1 MSRFFFDSETATPIT
16 ATMRNLWIGVKS
28 SQATASARLKPTVLA
43 ELASSALTSRP
54 WSDTH
59 ASRLAETIGRLGWAK
74 LLESRRAEGVEENGA
89 RETRAAPPVSKP
101 SSISASCSSSFI
113 AGFKCECERER
124 DFGSVIEA
132 IIYIVL
138 LNFERSFWVFG

>member
-1 MSRFFFDSETATPIT
+1 MSCQMSRFFFDSATATPIT
-16 ATMRNLWIGVKS
+16 ATMRNLWTGVKS

-59 ASRLAETIGRLGWAK
+59 ASRLAEGIGRLGWAK
-74 LLESRRAEGVEENGA
+74 LLESRRAGVEENGA

-101 SSISASCSSSFI
+101 SSVSASCSSSFI
-113 AGFKCECERER
+113 AGFKCK
-124 DFGSVIEA
+124 
-132 IIYIVL
+132 
-138 LNFERSFWVFG
+138 